1 QLARRLGRTPVLPDD
16 GAVQRLAGRRVPNH
30 RGFALV
36 GDADGGE
43 TADAARLP
51 DHLATGLQR
60 RAPDLGRVMLDPAR
74 VRKMLRQL
82 ALADGGGAV
91 RAVFL
96 CALRAS
102 PCLRRISRCAYRALP
117 YLRLICFCAYRALPY

>member
-1 QLARRLGRTPVLPDD
+1 RLMPCRRQLARRLGRTPVLPDD
-16 GAVQRLAGRRVPNH
+16 GAMQGLARRRVPDH
-30 RGFALV
+30 RRLALV

-74 VRKMLRQL
+74 LRKVLRQL
-82 ALADGGGAV
+82 DLADGDGAE

-96 CALRAS
+96 CAYRAS
-102 PCLRRISRCAYRALP
+102 PCLRRICLCAYRALP
-117 YLRLICFCAYRALPY
+117 YLRL